1 MQRSCHIMKVVIIME
16 MQYRLN
22 QEKLLADHK
31 LNKEIMI
38 HCIARLNKKINMLYG
53 KKIKRQAEIQRYQK
67 IDNGEGYILYLQNEI
82 DDCNREQDQLIK
94 KRQTILYVVMS
105 AYRLSFEEVKIM
117 LRQADKEKFP
127 TYKTIDNIVDMI
139 NSVDYSL
146 L

>member
-1 MQRSCHIMKVVIIME
+1 MKVVIIME

-38 HCIARLNKKINMLYG
+38 HSIARLNKKINILYG

-82 DDCNREQDQLIK
+82 DDCTREQDQLRK
-94 KRQTILYVVMS
+94 KRQSILHVVMS

-117 LRQADKEKFP
+117 LKQADKEKFP